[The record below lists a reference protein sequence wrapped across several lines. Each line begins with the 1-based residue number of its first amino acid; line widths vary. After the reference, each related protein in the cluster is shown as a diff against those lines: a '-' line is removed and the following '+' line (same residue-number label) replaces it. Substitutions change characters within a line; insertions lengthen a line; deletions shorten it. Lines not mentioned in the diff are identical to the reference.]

1 MFQLLNCCV
10 NLSPAGWGEEEAGGW
25 GRVERVL
32 ERGGRGGWRGQRTAL
47 CSAPQLIPIWRNSP
61 NVGDRLALLRG
72 LVK

>member
-10 NLSPAGWGEEEAGGW
+10 NLSPAGWGEREEARGW
-25 GRVERVL
+25 CRVEKGAGA
-32 ERGGRGGWRGQRTAL
+32 RGEAQRITL

-61 NVGDRLALLRG
+61 NVGDRLALRRG